1 MHTTIEKSKQR
12 LGKKY
17 WILAGA
23 LLLLVL
29 VLLAYSGAQRPVLVV
44 APGLPGISV
53 KNTGPLDALI
63 YRVDGFWFWGGKVA
77 MLSNMPSI
85 HQEVEPRTDPVR
97 LQIPLIHG
105 PQGEMAREGPWY
117 MRLVV
122 HYGIPRIPVL
132 RYTAVLH
139 FEFDSPHQRWT
150 SVEAIPPKYRA
161 LGSLGLGNVGKIE
174 LDLK

>member
-1 MHTTIEKSKQR
+1 MI
-12 LGKKY
+12 LG
-17 WILAGA
+17 GA
-23 LLLLVL
+23 LLFLVL
-29 VLLAYSGAQRPVLVV
+29 VLLAYSGTQRPVIVV
-44 APGLPGISV
+44 APGFPYISV
-53 KNTGPLDALI
+53 RNTGSLDALI

-77 MLSNMPSI
+77 MIANIPSI
-85 HQEVEPRTDPVR
+85 HQQVQPRMDPVR
-97 LQIPLIHG
+97 LQIPFIHG

-122 HYGIPRIPVL
+122 HYGMPRIPVL
-132 RYTAVLH
+132 RYTTLLH
-139 FEFDSPHQRWT
+139 FEFDSTDQIWT